1 MRLQGKRAIV
11 TGGASGIGA
20 AIAARFAAEGA
31 RVVIA
36 DRNRP
41 AAEDTAERLRAAGG
55 EAVAVEADVAS
66 STSTAA
72 MVAACVAAFGGLEV
86 LVCNAAIVHPD
97 DADAV
102 ATSEEAWDAT
112 LAVNL
117 KGVFLGAKHAVP
129 EIERSGGGAIIT
141 IASIV
146 ALLGSHPSQ
155 IAYTASKGGVVALS
169 RELAVD
175 LARRRI
181 RVNAVLPG
189 VTATAMASQ
198 IVRDEAAYQV
208 RRAHIPMGRFGLP
221 EEIAALA
228 AFLASDEASYITGQ
242 AIPIDGGMVGAYLT
256 PPDPR

>member
-11 TGGASGIGA
+11 TGAAGGIGL
-20 AIAARFAAEGA
+20 AIATRLTSEGA
-31 RVVIA
+31 RVVVA

-41 AAEDTAERLRAAGG
+41 AAEDAAAHLRATGG
-55 EAVAVEADVAS
+55 EVIAVEADIS
-66 STSTAA
+66 SSASTAA

-86 LVCNAAIVHPD
+86 LVCNAAIVHPA

-102 ATSEEAWDAT
+102 ATPEEAWDAT
-112 LAVNL
+112 IAVNL

-129 EIERSGGGAIIT
+129 EIERSGGGAIVT

-175 LARRRI
+175 LARRGI

-189 VTATAMASQ
+189 VTATAMAAQ
-198 IVRDEAAYQV
+198 VVRDEAAYQA
-208 RRAHIPMGRFGLP
+208 RRVHIPMGRFGLP
-221 EEIAALA
+221 EEIAALV

>member
-1 MRLQGKRAIV
+1 MRLQGKRAII
-11 TGGASGIGA
+11 TGAASGIGA

-41 AAEDTAERLRAAGG
+41 AAEDTAGRLRAAGG
-55 EAVAVEADVAS
+55 EVVAVEADVAS

-72 MVAACVAAFGGLEV
+72 MVAACVAAFGGLEA

-102 ATSEEAWDAT
+102 ATPEDAWDAT

-129 EIERSGGGAIIT
+129 EIERCGGGAIIT

-175 LARRRI
+175 LARRGI
-181 RVNAVLPG
+181 RVNAILPG
-189 VTATAMASQ
+189 VTATAMGSR

-208 RRAHIPMGRFGLP
+208 RRAHIPMGRLGLP

-228 AFLASDEASYITGQ
+228 AFLASEESSYITGQ

-256 PPDPR
+256 PPDPG